1 MNLYRRR
8 SKARSKGLYW
18 IE

>member
-8 SKARSKGLYW
+8 SKSRSKGLYW